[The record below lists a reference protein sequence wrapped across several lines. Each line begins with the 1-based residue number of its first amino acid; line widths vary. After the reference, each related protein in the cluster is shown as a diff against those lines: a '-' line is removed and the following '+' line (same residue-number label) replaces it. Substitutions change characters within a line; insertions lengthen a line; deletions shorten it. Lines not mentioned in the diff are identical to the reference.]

1 VINKMNAKT
10 AVIATMIG
18 AASLTGAGFGIA
30 NAMTPAH
37 PATSITHQIDT
48 PTKGDTPD
56 APGAVDKPEAG
67 DTPDAPGAVDKPEAG
82 DTPDAPGAVDKPEAG
97 DTPDAPGAVDKPE
110 AGDTPD
116 APGQN

>member
-1 VINKMNAKT
+1 MISKLNVKT

-30 NAMTPAH
+30 NAMTPSH
-37 PATSITHQIDT
+37 PASVVHKIDT
-48 PTKGDTPD
+48 LPHGHTAD
-56 APGAVDKPEAG
+56 APGGVDKPEAG
-67 DTPDAPGAVDKPEAG
+67 DTPDAPGG
-82 DTPDAPGAVDKPEAG
+82 
-97 DTPDAPGAVDKPE
+97 VDKPE